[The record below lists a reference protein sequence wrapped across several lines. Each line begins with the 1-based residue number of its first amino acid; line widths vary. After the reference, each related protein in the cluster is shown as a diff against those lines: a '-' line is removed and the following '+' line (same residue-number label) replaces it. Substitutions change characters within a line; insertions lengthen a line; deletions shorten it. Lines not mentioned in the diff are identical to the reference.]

1 MGIIELAFS
10 TEANVFYTA
19 SCDRSIK
26 KWLLDSEAKTITE
39 QSVLTISEADDKLY
53 KDNVDK

>member
-10 TEANVFYTA
+10 SEANVFFTA

-26 KWLLDSEAKTITE
+26 KWVIDVEAKTITE
-39 QSVLTISEADDKLY
+39 QSALNISEADDKIL